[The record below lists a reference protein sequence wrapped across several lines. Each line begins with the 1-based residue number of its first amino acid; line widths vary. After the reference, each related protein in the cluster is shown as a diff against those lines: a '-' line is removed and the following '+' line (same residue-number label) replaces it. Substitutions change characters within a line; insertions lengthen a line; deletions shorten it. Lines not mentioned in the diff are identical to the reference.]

1 MPTAIYVH
9 IPFCEHICH
18 YCDFNKVFLQG
29 QPVDEYIQALDS
41 ELADAADKYLTEP
54 IQTIYIG
61 GGTPTALSAQQLEK
75 VLSSL
80 HNRFSLTHRLKE
92 WTVEVNPGG
101 VNEDQLNVLRDYGVN
116 RLSIG
121 VQTFDSLLL
130 KKIGR
135 THQPEDIYKTI
146 ERARQKGFNNLT
158 VDLMF
163 GLPEQT
169 MEAFDDTLKKAF
181 SLEIEHFSA
190 YSLKVEEKTV
200 FYNLLRKGKL
210 PLPTEDEEAV
220 MYERLIEQMNV
231 HGYNQYEISNF
242 AKPGYESK
250 HNIIY
255 WNNEEYFGMGAGA
268 HGYINGVRYANIG
281 PVQKYIQSITEKKQ
295 ARFEAHKLSKK
306 ERMEEEMFMG
316 LRMLEGVS
324 KQRFFERYGV
334 QLTDVYQKQIEQLVA
349 RQLIEVTQDR
359 VSLTRKGVFLANEV
373 FEQFLVVE

>member
-29 QPVDEYIQALDS
+29 QPVDEYVQALDI
-41 ELADAADKYLTEP
+41 ELADAADKYFTEP

-61 GGTPTALSAQQLEK
+61 GGTPTALSAKQLEK
-75 VLSSL
+75 VLASL
-80 HNRFSLTHRLKE
+80 HKHFTLNDSLKE

-101 VNEDQLNVLRDYGVN
+101 VTDDQLNVLRDYGVN

-121 VQTFDSLLL
+121 VQTFDPFLL

-169 MEAFDDTLKKAF
+169 MEAFDATLKKAF

-210 PLPTEDEEAV
+210 PLPTEDEEAL
-220 MYERLIEQMNV
+220 MYERLIEQMNK
-231 HGYNQYEISNF
+231 HGYHQYEISNF
-242 AKPGYESK
+242 AKSGYESK

-255 WNNEEYFGMGAGA
+255 WNNEEYFGIGAGA

-281 PVQKYIQSITEKKQ
+281 PVQKYIQSISEKKQ
-295 ARFEAHKLSKK
+295 ARFEANELSEK

-316 LRMLEGVS
+316 LRMLDGVS
-324 KQRFFERYGV
+324 KQKFYERYGI
-334 QLTDVYQKQIEQLVA
+334 QLTEMYQKQIEQLA
-349 RQLIEVTQDR
+349 ASQLIQVTPDR
-359 VSLTRKGVFLANEV
+359 VKLTRKGVFLANEV

>member
-29 QPVDEYIQALDS
+29 QPVDEYVQALDS
-41 ELADAADKYLTEP
+41 ELADAAAKYLTEP

-61 GGTPTALSAQQLEK
+61 GGTPTALSASQLEK
-75 VLSSL
+75 VLASL
-80 HNRFSLTHRLKE
+80 HEHFTLNDSLKE

-101 VNEDQLNVLRDYGVN
+101 VTDDQLNVLRDYGVN

-121 VQTFDSLLL
+121 VQTFDPILL
-130 KKIGR
+130 KRIGR

-146 ERARQKGFNNLT
+146 ERARQKGFKNLT

-169 MEAFDDTLKKAF
+169 MEAFDATLKKAF

-220 MYERLIEQMNV
+220 MYERLIEQMNK
-231 HGYNQYEISNF
+231 HGYHQYEISNF
-242 AKPGYESK
+242 AKSGYESK

-255 WNNEEYFGMGAGA
+255 WNNEEYFGIGAGA

-281 PVQKYIQSITEKKQ
+281 PVQKYIQSIAEKRQ
-295 ARFEAHKLSKK
+295 ARFEANELSEK

-316 LRMLEGVS
+316 LRMLDGVS
-324 KQRFFERYGV
+324 KQKFYERYGI
-334 QLTDVYQKQIEQLVA
+334 QLTDLYEKQIEQLA
-349 RQLIEVTQDR
+349 ASQLIQVTPDQ
-359 VSLTRKGVFLANEV
+359 VKLTRKGVFLANEV

>member
-29 QPVDEYIQALDS
+29 QPVDEYIQAIDN
-41 ELADAADKYLTEP
+41 ELEAAADNYFTAP
-54 IQTIYIG
+54 IETIYIG
-61 GGTPTALSAQQLEK
+61 GGTPTALSAKQLEK
-75 VLSSL
+75 LLFSL
-80 HNRFSLTHRLKE
+80 HNHFSLTKDLKE

-101 VNEDQLNVLRDYGVN
+101 VTDDQLYVLREFGVN

-121 VQTFDSLLL
+121 VQTFDPNLL
-130 KKIGR
+130 KQIGR
-135 THQPEDIYKTI
+135 THQPQDIYRTI
-146 ERARQKGFNNLT
+146 DLARQKGFDNIT

-163 GLPEQT
+163 GLPKQT
-169 MEAFDDTLKKAF
+169 IQSFEDTLKDAF

-220 MYERLIEQMNV
+220 MYERLIEQMNK
-231 HGYNQYEISNF
+231 HGYYQYEISNF
-242 AKPGYESK
+242 AKRGYESK
-250 HNIIY
+250 HNLIY
-255 WNNEEYFGMGAGA
+255 WNNEEYFGIGAGA

-281 PVQKYIQSITEKKQ
+281 PVQKYIQSINDTKK
-295 ARFEAHKLSKK
+295 ARIEAHQLTQNEK
-306 ERMEEEMFMG
+306 MEEEMFMG
-316 LRMLEGVS
+316 LRKLEGVS
-324 KQRFFERYGV
+324 QRRFYERFGV
-334 QLTDVYQKQIEQLVA
+334 NLMDLYHKQIEDLIQS
-349 RQLIEVTQDR
+349 QLIEVDNDKVR
-359 VSLTRKGVFLANEV
+359 LTRKGVFLANEV